1 MDRRVDKTTPDSS
14 TLWLA
19 IGLGG
24 FSVIASFF
32 LAIYYSTSGV
42 IEETAAIEASSFEAV
57 EQVAN

>member
-1 MDRRVDKTTPDSS
+1 MDRRVDKTVPDSS

-32 LAIYYSTSGV
+32 LAIYCSNAGV
-42 IEETAAIEASSFEAV
+42 VEETAAVETNRFEVV
-57 EQVAN
+57 EQATN

>member
-1 MDRRVDKTTPDSS
+1 MSRRVDKAAPDAS

-32 LAIYYSTSGV
+32 LAIYYSAGSV
-42 IEETAAIEASSFEAV
+42 EDNAHPAEANSFEAAK
-57 EQVAN
+57 ETAD